1 MMKNILYIVLLGSI
15 LCGNLAVKA
24 QTTTENTPTNVQ
36 DTSYIHGRPV
46 YTFCYTPEDSAKAL
60 KQLPSTFV
68 NAKPNLIERAEA
80 LAPFF
85 HKLLMGEQQVKV
97 LHLGDSHI
105 AGRDY
110 PNSVKAVLKQEWEP
124 EQKDSADARFY
135 FEYMA
140 KNGARMK
147 GYLTPERLKIIGQ
160 KQPDL
165 VILSFGT
172 NECHGMDYKE
182 DVHYKQIEQTFDS
195 LLAVCPDA
203 AFLFTTPQGAY
214 LNGKPNPMTEKCVA
228 TLKKFAADRN
238 VAFWNIYE
246 IAGENEAL
254 QNYISAGMLK
264 KDRVHYTPSGYK
276 LQGKLLGE
284 AILTA
289 TPKK

>member
-1 MMKNILYIVLLGSI
+1 
-15 LCGNLAVKA
+15 
-24 QTTTENTPTNVQ
+24 
-36 DTSYIHGRPV
+36 
-46 YTFCYTPEDSAKAL
+46 
-60 KQLPSTFV
+60 
-68 NAKPNLIERAEA
+68 
-80 LAPFF
+80 
-85 HKLLMGEQQVKV
+85 
-97 LHLGDSHI
+97 
-105 AGRDY
+105 
-110 PNSVKAVLKQEWEP
+110 
-124 EQKDSADARFY
+124 
-135 FEYMA
+135 
-140 KNGARMK
+140 MK

-172 NECHGMDYKE
+172 NECHGMGYKE

-246 IAGENEAL
+246 IAGGNKAL